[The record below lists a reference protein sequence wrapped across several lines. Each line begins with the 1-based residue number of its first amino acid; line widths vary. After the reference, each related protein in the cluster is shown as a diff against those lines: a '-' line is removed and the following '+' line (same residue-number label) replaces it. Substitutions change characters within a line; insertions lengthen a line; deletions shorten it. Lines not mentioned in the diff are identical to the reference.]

1 MAHEELA
8 RGWLACEPSSSASR
22 PSLRWQLLLSPR
34 FLQMQWWALPLPL
47 TNKDPSNASRDDS
60 SR

>member
-8 RGWLACEPSSSASR
+8 RGRLACEPSSSASR

-34 FLQMQWWALPLPL
+34 FLQMQWWALPL
-47 TNKDPSNASRDDS
+47 TNQDPSNASRGDS